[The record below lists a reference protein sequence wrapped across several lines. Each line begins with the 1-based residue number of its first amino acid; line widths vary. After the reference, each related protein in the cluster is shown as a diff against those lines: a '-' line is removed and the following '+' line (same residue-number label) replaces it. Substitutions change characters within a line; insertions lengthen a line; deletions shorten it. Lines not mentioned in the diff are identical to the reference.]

1 MDLFCEM
8 IQDRGVRVRIEAP
21 EMFRVMGKRKPQCVK
36 PYLEKLQWFADN
48 DTNPVVRIHSAGAI
62 RITKKHW
69 RNSRMPQMTKGGKY
83 IFGWS
88 RIRVNGELIFPRMEV
103 DEYKLKEENHIYIV
117 SGSKQTG
124 GFSVMT
130 EPLLSHSTLKNV
142 LEENPSLA
150 DRSLSEGEL
159 IAYKGR
165 KYGWL
170 SLKENTVYLSN
181 DLMKMLEIKVGDKL
195 LAIRSSDIA
204 FTMGVKGSL
213 IEKANGYRGIIEE
226 F

>member
-1 MDLFCEM
+1 
-8 IQDRGVRVRIEAP
+8 
-21 EMFRVMGKRKPQCVK
+21 
-36 PYLEKLQWFADN
+36 
-48 DTNPVVRIHSAGAI
+48 
-62 RITKKHW
+62 
-69 RNSRMPQMTKGGKY
+69 MPQMTKGGKY

-88 RIRVNGELIFPRMEV
+88 RIRVNGELIFPRMAV

-117 SGSKQTG
+117 SGSKRTG
-124 GFSVMT
+124 GFCVMT
-130 EPLLSHSTLKNV
+130 EPLLSHSKLKNV

-150 DRSLSEGEL
+150 DRSLREGEL
-159 IAYKGR
+159 ITYKGR

-170 SLKENTVYLSN
+170 ALNKSAVYLSD

>member
-1 MDLFCEM
+1 
-8 IQDRGVRVRIEAP
+8 
-21 EMFRVMGKRKPQCVK
+21 
-36 PYLEKLQWFADN
+36 
-48 DTNPVVRIHSAGAI
+48 
-62 RITKKHW
+62 
-69 RNSRMPQMTKGGKY
+69 MPQMTKGGKY

-88 RIRVNGELIFPRMEV
+88 RIRVNGELIFPRMAV

-124 GFSVMT
+124 GFCVMT
-130 EPLLSHSTLKNV
+130 EPLLSHSKLKNI
-142 LEENPSLA
+142 LKENPSLA
-150 DRSLSEGEL
+150 KRSLREGEL
-159 IAYKGR
+159 ITYKGR

-170 SLKENTVYLSN
+170 ALNKSAVYLSD

-204 FTMGVKGSL
+204 FTMGVKGNL
-213 IEKANGYRGIIEE
+213 IEKANDYQGIIEE

>member
-1 MDLFCEM
+1 
-8 IQDRGVRVRIEAP
+8 
-21 EMFRVMGKRKPQCVK
+21 
-36 PYLEKLQWFADN
+36 
-48 DTNPVVRIHSAGAI
+48 
-62 RITKKHW
+62 
-69 RNSRMPQMTKGGKY
+69 MPQMTKGGKY

-88 RIRVNGELIFPRMEV
+88 KIGQNGELTFPTMAV
-103 DEYKLKEENHIYIV
+103 KEYNLQKETYIYIV

-124 GFSVMT
+124 GFCVMT

-170 SLKENTVYLSN
+170 ALNKSEVYLSD

-213 IEKANGYRGIIEE
+213 IEKANDYQGIIEE

>member
-1 MDLFCEM
+1 
-8 IQDRGVRVRIEAP
+8 
-21 EMFRVMGKRKPQCVK
+21 
-36 PYLEKLQWFADN
+36 
-48 DTNPVVRIHSAGAI
+48 
-62 RITKKHW
+62 
-69 RNSRMPQMTKGGKY
+69 MPQMTKGGKY

-88 RIRVNGELIFPRMEV
+88 KIGQNGELTFPTMAV
-103 DEYKLKEENHIYIV
+103 KEYNLQEETYIYIV

-124 GFSVMT
+124 GFCVMT
-130 EPLLSHSTLKNV
+130 DPLLSHSKLKNI
-142 LEENPSLA
+142 LKENSSLA

-170 SLKENTVYLSN
+170 ALKENTVYLSD

-213 IEKANGYRGIIEE
+213 IEKANDYQGIIEE

>member
-1 MDLFCEM
+1 
-8 IQDRGVRVRIEAP
+8 
-21 EMFRVMGKRKPQCVK
+21 
-36 PYLEKLQWFADN
+36 
-48 DTNPVVRIHSAGAI
+48 
-62 RITKKHW
+62 
-69 RNSRMPQMTKGGKY
+69 MPQMTKGGKY

-88 RIRVNGELIFPRMEV
+88 NIGQNGELTFPTMAV
-103 DEYKLKEENHIYIV
+103 KEYNLQEETYIYIV

-124 GFSVMT
+124 GFCVMT
-130 EPLLSHSTLKNV
+130 DPLLSHSKLKNI
-142 LEENPSLA
+142 LKENSSLA

-170 SLKENTVYLSN
+170 ALKENTVYLSD

-213 IEKANGYRGIIEE
+213 IEKANDYQGIIEE

>member
-1 MDLFCEM
+1 
-8 IQDRGVRVRIEAP
+8 
-21 EMFRVMGKRKPQCVK
+21 
-36 PYLEKLQWFADN
+36 
-48 DTNPVVRIHSAGAI
+48 
-62 RITKKHW
+62 
-69 RNSRMPQMTKGGKY
+69 MPQMTKGGKY

-88 RIRVNGELIFPRMEV
+88 KIGQNGELTFPTMAV
-103 DEYKLKEENHIYIV
+103 KEYNLQEETYIYIV

-124 GFSVMT
+124 GFCVMT
-130 EPLLSHSTLKNV
+130 EPLLSHSKLKNI
-142 LEENPSLA
+142 LKENPSLA
-150 DRSLSEGEL
+150 KRSLREGEL
-159 IAYKGR
+159 ITYKGR

-170 SLKENTVYLSN
+170 ALNKSAVYLSD

-213 IEKANGYRGIIEE
+213 IEKANYYQGIIEE

>member
-1 MDLFCEM
+1 
-8 IQDRGVRVRIEAP
+8 
-21 EMFRVMGKRKPQCVK
+21 
-36 PYLEKLQWFADN
+36 
-48 DTNPVVRIHSAGAI
+48 
-62 RITKKHW
+62 
-69 RNSRMPQMTKGGKY
+69 MPQMTKGGKY

-88 RIRVNGELIFPRMEV
+88 RIRVNGEMIFPRMVV

-124 GFSVMT
+124 GFCVMT
-130 EPLLSHSTLKNV
+130 EPLLSHSKLKNI

-150 DRSLSEGEL
+150 KRSLREGEL
-159 IAYKGR
+159 ITYKGR

-170 SLKENTVYLSN
+170 VLNKSAVYLPD

-213 IEKANGYRGIIEE
+213 IEKANDYQGIIEE
-226 F
+226 C